1 MQYLTIKKFMIINTN
16 FYLDRKRNYSIKY
29 IVNNFTSMF
38 AKLMFASLMVST
50 KGRIFLGLGN
60 CLMDSNR
67 HIASHTL
74 VGVNGYKG
82 TCLDMY
88 CCIMFNLWALQL
100 NNQLQRNRLH
110 Y

>member
-1 MQYLTIKKFMIINTN
+1 
-16 FYLDRKRNYSIKY
+16 
-29 IVNNFTSMF
+29 MF
-38 AKLMFASLMVST
+38 SSLMVST

-67 HIASHTL
+67 HIALHTF
-74 VGVNGYKG
+74 VGVNGYKGTIG

-100 NNQLQRNRLH
+100 NNRLQINRLH
-110 Y
+110 YWQS